1 MPLRQYTRERSTK
14 ALAAV
19 TALHQLHCVWRHGPR
34 PWSLLLD
41 QAMESAGAADTQVA
55 VHYLHLLS
63 PTLTSCLCQLGEA
76 GIRIPGPES
85 SQQQPAQA
93 DLATIK
99 ESLVTVHRDPQVS
112 SLSSSS
118 SSSSSL

>member
-1 MPLRQYTRERSTK
+1 M
-14 ALAAV
+14 ALFTSAV
-19 TALHQLHCVWRHGPR
+19 TNPGL
-34 PWSLLLD
+34 
-41 QAMESAGAADTQVA
+41 
-55 VHYLHLLS
+55 
-63 PTLTSCLCQLGEA
+63 LCQLGEA

-112 SLSSSS
+112 S
-118 SSSSSL
+118 SL